1 MYSIWEKLDP
11 KEKGYLVG
19 VYLLSLAFVGLLGY
33 GVGREQAGQTSVAT
47 ASLQAPA
54 PEIVPLE
61 PTPSD
66 PMPSETT
73 EPTPTSP
80 KPLTVHVAG
89 AVRRPGVYTLPP
101 NARVVDAI
109 QQAGGARADSDTD
122 SLNLAEP
129 LQDGQQ
135 VYVPCKHNAPANSSL
150 VQRASVSKL
159 APKRRPTV
167 AFPLDI
173 NRATADELEQLP
185 GIGPTLAQ
193 RIVEYRQQ
201 VGRFQS
207 VDDLRNVRG
216 IGPKLLEQIRPL
228 VVVR

>member
-1 MYSIWEKLDP
+1 MYSIWEKLDR

-19 VYLLSLAFVGLLGY
+19 IYLLSLAFVGLLGY
-33 GVGREQAGQTSVAT
+33 GVGREQVEQTSVAT
-47 ASLQAPA
+47 ASPQAPA
-54 PEIVPLE
+54 PEVIPLE
-61 PTPSD
+61 PNPPNLPE
-66 PMPSETT
+66 PMPPEASH
-73 EPTPTSP
+73 

-89 AVRRPGVYTLPP
+89 AVRNPGVYTLPP
-101 NARVVDAI
+101 NARVADAI
-109 QQAGGARADSDTD
+109 QQAGGTRADSDTD

-135 VYVPCKHNAPANSSL
+135 IYVPRKHDKPANSSL
-150 VQRASVSKL
+150 VQRASASKPS
-159 APKRRPTV
+159 PKRRPSL

-216 IGPKLLEQIRPL
+216 IGPKRLEQIRPL
-228 VVVR
+228 IVVR